1 MLGGMSQTAS
11 QFGPLLREW
20 RQRRRISQLDLACQ
34 GNISTRHLSFLETGR
49 ARPSRDMV
57 LHLAEQL
64 EIPLRHRNSLLTSAG
79 FAPEYREGQLTDPGL
94 RAARQAMEAVIHGHM
109 PYPALAVDRHWTLV
123 AANDA
128 LAPLLA
134 GIDPAL
140 LEPPV
145 NALRV
150 ALHPAGMAPRTINL
164 AAWRGHLLGRLA
176 RQVEVNADPV
186 LAALLAELRGYP
198 APEGTAVTEAM
209 DMVVPLELMSAWGPL
224 SFISTTTVFGT
235 PMDITLS
242 ELAMECFYPANEATA
257 AALMQNRSLNAK
269 ADAEPLKV

>member
-1 MLGGMSQTAS
+1 MPARTRYGPRMSQTAS

-20 RQRRRISQLDLACQ
+20 RQRRRISQLDLACE

-49 ARPSRDMV
+49 ARPSREMV

-64 EIPLRHRNSLLTSAG
+64 DIPLRHRNSLLTAAG
-79 FAPEYREGQLTDPGL
+79 FAPVYREGQLTDPGL

-123 AANDA
+123 ASNDA
-128 LAPLLA
+128 VAPLMA
-134 GIDPAL
+134 GVDAAL

-145 NALRV
+145 NALRI
-150 ALHPAGMAPRTINL
+150 ALHPQGLAPRTLNL
-164 AAWRGHLLGRLA
+164 PAWRGHLLSRLG
-176 RQVEVNADPV
+176 RQVELNPDPA
-186 LAALLAELRGYP
+186 LAALLEELRAYP
-198 APEGTAVTEAM
+198 APPGAPVSDPL
-209 DMVVPLELMSAWGPL
+209 DMVVPLELASEWGPL

-242 ELAMECFYPANEATA
+242 ELAMECFYPSNEATA
-257 AALMQNRSLNAK
+257 AILMRTA
-269 ADAEPLKV
+269 ARA